1 MQKRAFKQLC
11 AAFLYTFIITQAFA
25 EQSIQHDNVEE
36 NVVQEAQQQPGVD
49 MSPLEDQLYK
59 VDNTDFELFLTA
71 IVDAA
76 TQTGKQALL
85 SEALLSCFEYLD
97 DEQKEKYLEN
107 IEKELPELLECAQ
120 LYKIGVQSLS

>member
-1 MQKRAFKQLC
+1 MVYWHSHLLLSKEDMQKRAFKQLC

-76 TQTGKQALL
+76 YSNGQA
-85 SEALLSCFEYLD
+85 SIAFRSVIIMF
-97 DEQKEKYLEN
+97 
-107 IEKELPELLECAQ
+107 
-120 LYKIGVQSLS
+120 